1 MSRTPEERPA
11 PAVFLDRDGVINQ
24 HRPNY
29 VLRLS
34 DLSVYPQAL
43 EALARLATWP
53 GKIVVVTNQSPV
65 GRGLISMERMMEIN
79 RHLLAH
85 IRDAGGRVDG
95 LFVCPHAPH
104 VGCACRKPRP
114 GLLLQATE
122 VLSIDLSRSVLIGD
136 SLSDLQAGKA
146 AGLRQTALVRTG
158 RGRQQAQSAQAGQ
171 LQPFLIFD
179 DLAEALEQM
188 AVRGVIARGPGDAPA
203 QTPNNS

>member
-1 MSRTPEERPA
+1 MSRSPGERLA
-11 PAVFLDRDGVINQ
+11 PAVFLDRDGVINR

-34 DLSVYPQAL
+34 DLSPYPQAL
-43 EALARLATWP
+43 QALAHLAAWP

-65 GRGLISMERMMEIN
+65 GRGLMSMERMVQIN
-79 RHLLAH
+79 RRLLAQ

-104 VGCACRKPRP
+104 VGCNCRKPRP
-114 GLLLQATE
+114 GLLLQAAQA
-122 VLSIDLSRSVLIGD
+122 LSLDLSRSVLIGD

-158 RGRQQAQSAQAGQ
+158 RGRKQAQSPLAEQVR
-171 LQPFLIFD
+171 PFLLFD

-188 AVRGVIARGPGDAPA
+188 IGL
-203 QTPNNS
+203 